1 MIIELTSFF
10 IENGIAHVEAVLEDA
25 RLLYS
30 QALWSPQEYGPGL
43 CYTSFDVDEAETI
56 PIHQPDLVQYLESMC
71 LDWELIPADQLI

>member
-30 QALWSPQEYGPGL
+30 QTLWSPQEYGPGL

-71 LDWELIPADQLI
+71 LTWELVPSDALI

>member
-30 QALWSPQEYGPGL
+30 QTLWSPQEYGPGL
-43 CYTSFDVDEAETI
+43 CYTSFNVDEAETI

>member
-30 QALWSPQEYGPGL
+30 QTLWSPQEYGPGL
-43 CYTSFDVDEAETI
+43 CYTSFDVDKAETI

-71 LDWELIPADQLI
+71 LDWELIPADSLS